1 MPVPKDD
8 SNFYWLS
15 LALDWFGSFAWR
27 LGARQISLEPPLGL
41 RAFCLRGWG
50 RLGEGGG

>member
-15 LALDWFGSFAWR
+15 LAWT
-27 LGARQISLEPPLGL
+27 SLEALHGDWGL
-41 RAFCLRGWG
+41 DRYPWSLHLTLSFLPERMG
-50 RLGEGGG
+50 